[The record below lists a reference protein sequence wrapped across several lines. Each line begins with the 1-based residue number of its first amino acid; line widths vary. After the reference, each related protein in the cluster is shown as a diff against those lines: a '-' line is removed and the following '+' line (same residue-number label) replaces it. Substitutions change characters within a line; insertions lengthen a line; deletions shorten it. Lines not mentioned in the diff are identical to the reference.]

1 MIGTL
6 VRVALLRVLPR
17 KLLPVLTAWQ
27 IISMLRSRNKRADD
41 AASRPAGRRR

>member
-1 MIGTL
+1 MFGTI

-17 KLLPVLTAWQ
+17 KLLPILTAWQ

-41 AASRPAGRRR
+41 AGSRPANHRR